1 MIINDINYLETTNE
15 EVIGGHGY
23 SKDFSFDIDGSLN
36 LDIDVD
42 LDFTKNVD
50 IDVNADA
57 SGVIGNTAFFVGE
70 ATALGNNGT
79 SELNVVLFTAGGVAE
94 VTATG
99 YSASY

>member
-1 MIINDINYLETTNE
+1 MIINDINYLEATNE
-15 EVIGGHGY
+15 EVFGGY
-23 SKDFSFDIDGSLN
+23 SKNFSFDVEGDLD

-50 IDVNADA
+50 IDVNASA

-99 YSASY
+99 YAATN